1 MRVDICDMLDYQIE
15 FKAFTVFPS
24 VNLAEIHSR
33 FDSEQPKKLNPPV
46 LLTTTRPRLT
56 D

>member
-1 MRVDICDMLDYQIE
+1 MLVDICDMLDCQIE

-24 VNLAEIHSR
+24 VNLAEIDSR
-33 FDSEQPKKLNPPV
+33 FDCEQPKKLNPPV

>member
-1 MRVDICDMLDYQIE
+1 MRVDICDMLDYQIA

-24 VNLAEIHSR
+24 VNLAEINSR
-33 FDSEQPKKLNPPV
+33 FDSEQPKKLNTPV
-46 LLTTTRPRLT
+46 LLGTTRPRLT

>member
-1 MRVDICDMLDYQIE
+1 MQVDICEMLDYQIE

-24 VNLAEIHSR
+24 LDLAEINSR
-33 FDSEQPKKLNPPV
+33 FDSEQPKKLNPP
-46 LLTTTRPRLT
+46 LLLINTRPRLT